1 MKENLRCKTVVEVR
15 ACRIPGRQPADI
27 FRGEGKNDYFDLF
40 LHLKSNNQTRFW
52 KFPGD
57 NCPVATTPGC
67 VLV

>member
-40 LHLKSNNQTRFW
+40 LHLKSNN
-52 KFPGD
+52 
-57 NCPVATTPGC
+57 
-67 VLV
+67 